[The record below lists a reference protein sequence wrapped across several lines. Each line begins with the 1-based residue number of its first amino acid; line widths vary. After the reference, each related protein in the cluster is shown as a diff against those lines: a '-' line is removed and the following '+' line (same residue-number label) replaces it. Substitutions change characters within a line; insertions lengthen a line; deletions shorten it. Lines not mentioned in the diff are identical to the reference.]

1 MAKQARVLLLPFF
14 IIMLSFIS
22 CCSSTS
28 QPNPV
33 LRHFGHHEESGRH
46 DSQAY
51 SSYFSN
57 NADGEFKDLI
67 KAVTDAALSLKRF
80 NRVGTISSTSVK
92 TVNVDDFGAEGDGTH
107 DDTEAFKKAWK
118 VACSSQGGAVLVVPQ
133 KKYRLKP
140 IRFSGPCKSD
150 LTLQISGT
158 IEASNDRSDYGQDG
172 RHWLL
177 FDSVQDLSV
186 EGGGTINGNGKIW
199 WQNSCKTNKDLPCKD
214 APTALTFYQSKNLIV
229 KNLKIQDAQQIHVS
243 FEKCSNVQASK
254 LTITAP
260 KESPNTDGIHVTDT
274 QNIQISSCVIGTGDD
289 CISIVSG
296 SKNLQATDIT
306 CGPGHGISIGSLG
319 SGNSEAYVSGITVNG
334 AKLSGTTNGLRIKTW
349 QGGSGSASNIKFQN
363 VEMYNVTNPI
373 IIDQNYCDQDKPC
386 KKQGTAVQVQNVL
399 YKNIQGTSAS
409 ELAIRFDCSKNF
421 PCQGILLQNIN
432 LKGQG
437 REKTA
442 TALCNNV
449 KLAYA
454 GVVSPR
460 CP

>member
-1 MAKQARVLLLPFF
+1 MALQARLLLPFF
-14 IIMLSFIS
+14 IIMLSSAIS
-22 CCSSTS
+22 CYSSTS

-33 LRHFGHHEESGRH
+33 LRHFGHEESGH

-57 NADGEFKDLI
+57 IADGDFKDLI
-67 KAVTDAALSLKRF
+67 KAVTDALSLKRF
-80 NRVGTISSTSVK
+80 VRVGSISSTTSIK

-107 DDTEAFKKAWK
+107 DDTEAFMKAWK
-118 VACSSQGGAVLVVPQ
+118 
-133 KKYRLKP
+133 
-140 IRFSGPCKSD
+140 
-150 LTLQISGT
+150 ISGS
-158 IEASNDRSDYGQDG
+158 IEASDDQSDYGEDG

-177 FDSVQDLSV
+177 FDSVQNLSV
-186 EGGGTINGNGKIW
+186 EGGGTINGNGKLW
-199 WQNSCKTNKDLPCKD
+199 WQNSCKINKDL
-214 APTALTFYQSKNLIV
+214 ALTFYRCTNLIV

-260 KESPNTDGIHVTDT
+260 EESPNTDGIHVTDT
-274 QNIQISSCVIGTGDD
+274 QNIRISSCVIGTGDD

-319 SGNSEAYVSGITVNG
+319 SGNSEAYVSGITVDG
-334 AKLSGTTNGLRIKTW
+334 AKLSGTTNGVRIKTW
-349 QGGSGSASNIKFQN
+349 QGGSGSAGNIKFQN

-373 IIDQNYCDQDKPC
+373 IIDQSYCDQDKPC
-386 KKQGTAVQVQNVL
+386 KKQGTAVQVKNVL

-409 ELAIRFDCSKNF
+409 EVAIKFDCSKNF

-432 LKGQG
+432 LKGQAG
-437 REKTA
+437 DQKTA
-442 TALCNNV
+442 TEALCNSV

>member
-1 MAKQARVLLLPFF
+1 MALQARLLLPFF
-14 IIMLSFIS
+14 IIMLSSAIS
-22 CCSSTS
+22 CYSSTS

-33 LRHFGHHEESGRH
+33 LRHFGHEESGH

-57 NADGEFKDLI
+57 IADGDFKDLI
-67 KAVTDAALSLKRF
+67 KAVTDALSLKRF
-80 NRVGTISSTSVK
+80 VRVGSISSTTSIK

-107 DDTEAFKKAWK
+107 DDTEAFMKAWK
-118 VACSSQGGAVLVVPQ
+118 VACSSQGVVDLVVPQ

-140 IRFSGPCKSD
+140 ITFSGPCKSD
-150 LTLQISGT
+150 LTIQISGS
-158 IEASNDRSDYGQDG
+158 IEASDDQSDYGEDG

-177 FDSVQDLSV
+177 FDSVQNLSV
-186 EGGGTINGNGKIW
+186 EGGGTINGNGKLW
-199 WQNSCKTNKDLPCKD
+199 WQNSCKINKDL
-214 APTALTFYQSKNLIV
+214 ALTFYRCTNLIV

-260 KESPNTDGIHVTDT
+260 EESPNTDGIHVTDT
-274 QNIQISSCVIGTGDD
+274 QNIRISSCVIGTGDD

-319 SGNSEAYVSGITVNG
+319 SGNSEAYVSGITVDG
-334 AKLSGTTNGLRIKTW
+334 AKLSGTTNGVRIKTW
-349 QGGSGSASNIKFQN
+349 QGGSGSAGNIKFQN

-373 IIDQNYCDQDKPC
+373 IIDQSYCDQDKPC
-386 KKQGTAVQVQNVL
+386 KKQGTAVQVKNVL

-409 ELAIRFDCSKNF
+409 EVAIKFDCSKNF

-432 LKGQG
+432 LKGQAG
-437 REKTA
+437 DQKTA
-442 TALCNNV
+442 TEALCNSV